1 MTGIN
6 IGGVVYSK
14 SAGRVSA
21 SLILP
26 VLRISKRGIGI
37 TTDTVFEVSS
47 LLGGQLI
54 VVDVLILG
62 FGLCLEIREEDN
74 HA

>member
-14 SAGRVSA
+14 SGGRVSA

-37 TTDTVFEVSS
+37 TTDTVFEVSP

-54 VVDVLILG
+54 VVDVLLFG
-62 FGLCLEIREEDN
+62 FGLCLEINRGES
-74 HA
+74 

>member
-1 MTGIN
+1 VTGIN

-14 SAGRVSA
+14 LVGRISV

-37 TTDTVFEVSS
+37 MADTVFEVSP

-54 VVDVLILG
+54 VVDVLLFG
-62 FGLCLEIREEDN
+62 FGLCLEINRGESC
-74 HA
+74 

>member
-14 SAGRVSA
+14 SVGRISV

-37 TTDTVFEVSS
+37 MADTVFEVSP

-54 VVDVLILG
+54 VVDVLLFG
-62 FGLCLEIREEDN
+62 FGLCLEINRGES
-74 HA
+74 

>member
-14 SAGRVSA
+14 LVGRISV

-37 TTDTVFEVSS
+37 MADTVFEVSP

-54 VVDVLILG
+54 VVDVLLFG
-62 FGLCLEIREEDN
+62 FGLCLEINRGESC
-74 HA
+74 